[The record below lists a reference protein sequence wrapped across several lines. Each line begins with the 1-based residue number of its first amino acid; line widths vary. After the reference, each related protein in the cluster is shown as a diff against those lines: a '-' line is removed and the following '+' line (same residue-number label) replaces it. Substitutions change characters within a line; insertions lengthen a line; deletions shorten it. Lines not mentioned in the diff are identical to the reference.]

1 MREKVPSP
9 NAPQSLEELR
19 SSSSPRRGK
28 RSCSRRT
35 SHRRA
40 SWLPMKE
47 PREPLPSQRRG
58 TRERGAVSVVAF
70 SGNPRKSKFWGKL
83 DETNALL
90 VKERENV
97 EKVTIEATPVIQE
110 KEIIVE
116 DTAKIDA
123 LIVEVERLKVGISS
137 GAAAAVAVKRP
148 ENAGKLIAINYCEKY
163 AKAEDVGTAPEEK
176 SSDDEEISEDQYDSS
191 DEQRYLSLLARFKS
205 VAISLAIGTL

>member
-1 MREKVPSP
+1 MREEVLSP
-9 NAPQSLEELR
+9 NASQPLEELR

-35 SHRRA
+35 SHCRA

-47 PREPLPSQRRG
+47 PREPLPSRRRG
-58 TRERGAVSVVAF
+58 TRERGAVSVVAVTAVD
-70 SGNPRKSKFWGKL
+70 SQEIQGNPSSGLILFWFSCKGNWCTSRSKGQTLRNGGLFRPDETNALQGKL

-123 LIVEVERLKVGISS
+123 LTVEVERLNGPRIWM
-137 GAAAAVAVKRP
+137 VK
-148 ENAGKLIAINYCEKY
+148 NLKMHHFYFL
-163 AKAEDVGTAPEEK
+163 
-176 SSDDEEISEDQYDSS
+176 
-191 DEQRYLSLLARFKS
+191 
-205 VAISLAIGTL
+205 

>member
-1 MREKVPSP
+1 MREEVLSP
-9 NAPQSLEELR
+9 NASQPLEELR

-35 SHRRA
+35 SHCRA

-47 PREPLPSQRRG
+47 PREPLPSRRRG
-58 TRERGAVSVVAF
+58 TRERGAVSVVAVTAVD
-70 SGNPRKSKFWGKL
+70 SQEIQGNPSSGLILFWFSCKGNWCTSRSKGQTLRNGGLFRPDETNALQGKL

-123 LIVEVERLKVGISS
+123 LTVEVERLNNLDGEESEDASLLLSV
-137 GAAAAVAVKRP
+137 
-148 ENAGKLIAINYCEKY
+148 
-163 AKAEDVGTAPEEK
+163 AKA
-176 SSDDEEISEDQYDSS
+176 
-191 DEQRYLSLLARFKS
+191 SLL
-205 VAISLAIGTL
+205 